1 VALGPRRLM
10 ISLSASQLDVVSHRG
25 SPLQVIACAG
35 SGKTE
40 SISRRIAALVAEGVE
55 PGAIV
60 AFTFTDR
67 AATEL
72 KARIVRRVAEQLGE
86 VARGRLGPM
95 FVGTIHGYCFRLL
108 QDHVPRFGKYDV
120 LDEHRHVGLLS
131 REYRALG
138 LSKLGAKHWEP
149 LHEFLSHVDV
159 ITNELIPA
167 ERLDGTPLGECYRA
181 YRAMLD
187 RHSFLTFGLQIALAV
202 EALDDPAIFAKVH
215 GPLRYLLVDEY
226 QDINPAQERLIE
238 RLSAS
243 PVELC
248 VVGDDDQSI
257 YQWRGADVTN
267 ILRFDERHAG
277 TRRVTLATNRRSR
290 AEIVTKANAFA
301 GTIPLRLDKVMEPV
315 RPGGD
320 VEVVPWK
327 AETPED
333 EAATIAETISR
344 LRERGFRYR
353 DIGVLFRSVRTSAP
367 PLITALRARDIPF
380 TCGGRTGLFLE
391 PDIALL
397 GETYVW
403 LSDGDWRDEKYGE
416 TRPADLDRAVLGLS
430 QRFGV
435 DAGPLRKYL
444 TDWKSFLLK
453 TNQPINLVGDLYRL
467 LGVLKADQVDLTTAA
482 NSTRFGGLARFS
494 QTLADFEHV
503 TRRGQ
508 VAEQEGGRAFHPGLD
523 RGKPYLRALAGYL
536 LHYAK
541 NAYEEFEGEE
551 AVDLDAVDVLTVHQA
566 KGLEW
571 PVVFLPCLVEG
582 RFPSRRA
589 GEGRSWLIGDD
600 VLPARVKTRYEGGD
614 SEERR
619 LFYVAMTRARDTVY
633 LSAFDRKT
641 KKFRPSSYLLEV
653 AGREIPTRSE
663 LPAGDAP
670 TEEAPSEPPP
680 VEISFSDLA
689 SLDECGHRYRL
700 GTVFGFQQELA
711 LELGYGKAIHHVLR
725 HLSER
730 VRETGVIPTGD
741 DLEHILADEFYL
753 PYANVPSFIRMQ
765 QAARSLLRLYA
776 ERHAAELHR
785 LWATE
790 RPFELHLPG
799 AIVTGR
805 ADVVLDLEE
814 NRPGALALVDYK
826 SANDPRRAERYELQ
840 LRVYAAAGR
849 AEGLTIAAA
858 WLHELREGS
867 RHEVDIGDKPVDGA
881 VCLVADRTAAIRARR
896 FDAKP
901 TPEKCSGCQYV
912 RLCAYR
918 EGGIPA

>member
-1 VALGPRRLM
+1 M
-10 ISLSASQLDVVSHRG
+10 ISLSPSQLDVVSHRG

-226 QDINPAQERLIE
+226 QDINPAQERLIK
-238 RLSAS
+238 RLSTS

-301 GTIPLRLDKVMEPV
+301 GTIPQRLDKVMEPV

-320 VEVVPWK
+320 VEVIPWK

-344 LRERGFRYR
+344 LRDRGFRYR

-367 PLITALRARDIPF
+367 PLITALRARDVPF

-508 VAEQEGGRAFHPGLD
+508 GAEQEGGRAFRPGLD

-541 NAYEEFEGEE
+541 DAYEEFAGEE
-551 AVDLDAVDVLTVHQA
+551 AVDLDAVDILTVHQA

-571 PVVFLPCLVEG
+571 PVVFLPCLAEG

-589 GEGRSWLIGDD
+589 GEGRSWLLGDD

-641 KKFRPSSYLLEV
+641 KKFRPSSYLLEIS
-653 AGREIPTRSE
+653 GREVPTRSE
-663 LPAGDAP
+663 LPVGDAP

-700 GTVFGFQQELA
+700 STVFGFQQELA

-725 HLSER
+725 HLAER

-881 VCLVADRTAAIRARR
+881 VRLVADRTAAVRARR

-901 TPEKCSGCQYV
+901 TPEKCSACQYV
-912 RLCAYR
+912 RLCAHR
-918 EGGIPA
+918 EGAIPA

>member
-1 VALGPRRLM
+1 M
-10 ISLSASQLDVVSHRG
+10 ITLSPAQLEVVSHRG

-40 SISRRIAALVAEGVE
+40 SISRRIAGLVAEGVE

-86 VARGRLGPM
+86 AARGRLGPM

-108 QDHVPRFGKYDV
+108 QNHVPRFGKYDV

-131 REYRALG
+131 REYRSLG

-149 LHEFLSHVDV
+149 LHAFLSHVDV

-167 ERLDGTPLGECYRA
+167 DRLDGTPLGECYRA
-181 YRAMLD
+181 YREMLD
-187 RHSFLTFGLQIALAV
+187 RHNFLTFGLQIALAV
-202 EALDDPAIFAKVH
+202 EALDDPTIFAKVH

-238 RLSAS
+238 RLSTA

-257 YQWRGADVTN
+257 YQWRGADVSN
-267 ILRFDERHAG
+267 ILRFHERNPSAH
-277 TRRVTLATNRRSR
+277 RVTLATNRRSR
-290 AEIVTKANAFA
+290 AEIVTRANTFA
-301 GTIPLRLDKVMEPV
+301 STIPQRLEKVMEPV
-315 RPGGD
+315 RPGGE
-320 VEVVPWK
+320 VQVVPWK

-353 DIGVLFRSVRTSAP
+353 DVGVLFRSVRTSAP

-397 GETYVW
+397 GETYAW
-403 LSDGDWRDEKYGE
+403 LSDGEWRDEKYGE
-416 TRPADLDRAVLGLS
+416 TRPSDIDRIVLGLS

-435 DAGPLRKYL
+435 EPDPLRKYL

-467 LGVLKADQVDLTTAA
+467 LGVLKADQVDLGTSA
-482 NSTRFGGLARFS
+482 NSTRFGGLGRFS

-503 TRRGQ
+503 TRRGHL
-508 VAEQEGGRAFHPGLD
+508 AEQEGGRTFRPGLD

-541 NAYEEFEGEE
+541 DAYEEFEGED
-551 AVDLDAVDVLTVHQA
+551 AVDLDAVDILTVHQA

-571 PVVFLPCLVEG
+571 PVVFLPCLVDG

-589 GEGRSWLIGDD
+589 GEGRNWLLGDD
-600 VLPARVKTRYEGGD
+600 VIPPKVKTRYEGGD
-614 SEERR
+614 PEERR

-633 LSAFDRKT
+633 LSAFGRKT
-641 KKFRPSSYLLEV
+641 RKFRPSPYLLEV
-653 AGREIPTRSE
+653 AGREVPTRAD
-663 LPAGDAP
+663 LPVGDAP
-670 TEEAPSEPPP
+670 AEETQSEPPP

-700 GTVFGFQQELA
+700 GSVFGFQQELA

-725 HLSER
+725 QLAEQ
-730 VRETGVIPTGD
+730 VRETGVIPRGE
-741 DLEHILADEFYL
+741 DLETILAEEFYL
-753 PYANVPSFIRMQ
+753 PYANAPSFIRMQ
-765 QAARSLLRLYA
+765 QSARSLLRLYA

-785 LWATE
+785 LWAAE

-805 ADVVLDLEE
+805 ADVVLDLEGDQS
-814 NRPGALALVDYK
+814 GALALVDYK

-849 AEGLTIAAA
+849 AEGLTVAAA
-858 WLHELREGS
+858 WLHELREGR
-867 RHEVDIGDKPVDGA
+867 RHDVDIESEPTEGA
-881 VCLVADRTAAIRARR
+881 VRLVAERTAAIRARR
-896 FDAKP
+896 FDPKP
-901 TPEKCSGCQYV
+901 SMEKCSGCQYL
-912 RLCAYR
+912 RLCSHR
-918 EGGIPA
+918 EVAVPA